1 MKVIKKATAILL
13 AGMTALI
20 GRVYPC
26 SADTVKGDLNNDGS
40 VSVADVVLLCRL
52 LSEGT
57 SLAAVALQWDTMDM
71 DSDGMLTVSDVMCIL
86 KMIDP
91 PAPPSD
97 DGGFGDNRPDWGDD
111 NTDYDQPAWGHGGG
125 SSSSAGGGFGY
136 GRPDWGDWSVP
147 DDTQWWGY

>member
-52 LSEGT
+52 LSEDT
-57 SLAAVALQWDTMDM
+57 SLDAVALQWDTMDM

-86 KMIDP
+86 KMTDP
-91 PAPPSD
+91 PAPQTEYQAPPSD
-97 DGGFGDNRPDWGDD
+97 GG
-111 NTDYDQPAWGHGGG
+111 
-125 SSSSAGGGFGY
+125 GY
-136 GRPDWGDWSVP
+136 GRPDWGDANTP
-147 DDTQWWGY
+147 DGKDIWGN